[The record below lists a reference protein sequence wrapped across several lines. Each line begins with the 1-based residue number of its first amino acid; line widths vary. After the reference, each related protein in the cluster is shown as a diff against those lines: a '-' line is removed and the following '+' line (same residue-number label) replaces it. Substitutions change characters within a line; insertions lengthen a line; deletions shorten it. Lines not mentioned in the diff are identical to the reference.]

1 MAMRIFVGYRYL
13 VLGVFLPVTLISEF
27 KLLPYLTFTMAP
39 KARKVATPGSYGKT
53 GCSSSAKK
61 GNSSSSRTTSN
72 SSNSGSAKKG
82 SSSSK
87 KSGSGTRKHGRPCGG
102 VTKKKAARL
111 QVPL

>member
-1 MAMRIFVGYRYL
+1 MHFFVGYQYL
-13 VLGVFLPVTLISEF
+13 VPGVFLPVTLISEF

-53 GCSSSAKK
+53 GCSSSDKK
-61 GNSSSSRTTSN
+61 GNSSSRTTSN